1 MPQRGNIAPALGST
15 QSETLQP
22 NRSAVTVF
30 HYEPEHLE
38 SDLKAA
44 FETLHWRNHVKTDTR
59 VFVKPNFTLPFPKP
73 GVTTNAR
80 LVEAA
85 LSILKGR
92 ASEVFVGESDG
103 GYASFAADY
112 SLRTHGVPEICA
124 RTGSTMLNL
133 SEMERTRLSERVN
146 GKTVEVTLPRKLL
159 DMDESLSIPVL
170 KVHVVTGVSLS
181 LKNMWGCHP
190 DTLRLLD
197 HTNLPERIALIAR
210 LTHLRFAVVD
220 GIFGLNRRGPMDGD
234 PVKVGAVLVGNNP
247 VATDA
252 TATRMMGFRAEK
264 IVHIVTAS
272 EAGLGPYR
280 ESEIGATGDLGRFQQ
295 HFHLE
300 PTIVDRLGS
309 LTFSSNLL
317 TKLVF
322 DSPITRPI
330 YALTG
335 REYRR
340 KIRHPGDEL

>member
-1 MPQRGNIAPALGST
+1 VKGGPHLNQ
-15 QSETLQP
+15 
-22 NRSAVTVF
+22 SAVAVF
-30 HYEPEHLE
+30 RYEPDQIEA
-38 SDLKAA
+38 DLKVA
-44 FETLHWRNHVKTDTR
+44 FDSLHWRDYIKTDTK
-59 VFVKPNFTLPFPKP
+59 VFIKPNFTLPFPKP
-73 GVTTNAR
+73 GVTTSTK

-85 LSILKGR
+85 LSILR
-92 ASEVFVGESDG
+92 TRTSEVFVGESDG

-112 SLRTHGVPEICA
+112 SLRNHGIPEICT

-133 SEMERTRLSERVN
+133 SAMERTRVSERVN
-146 GKTVEVTLPRKLL
+146 GKSVEVTLPRVLL
-159 DMDESLSIPVL
+159 DMDESLSMPVL

-197 HTNLPERIALIAR
+197 HTNLSERLALIAR
-210 LTHLRFAVVD
+210 SIHLRFAVVD
-220 GIFGLNRRGPMDGD
+220 GIYGLDRRGPMNGD

-252 TATRMMGFRAEK
+252 TATRLMGFRAEK
-264 IVHIVTAS
+264 IGHIITAS
-272 EAGLGPYR
+272 KAGLGPYGQN
-280 ESEIGATGDLGRFQQ
+280 EIKVMGDLGRFQQ
-295 HFHLE
+295 HFHLK

-309 LTFSSNLL
+309 LTFRSDLL

-330 YALTG
+330 YAVAG

-340 KIRHPGDEL
+340 KIRDPGDEL